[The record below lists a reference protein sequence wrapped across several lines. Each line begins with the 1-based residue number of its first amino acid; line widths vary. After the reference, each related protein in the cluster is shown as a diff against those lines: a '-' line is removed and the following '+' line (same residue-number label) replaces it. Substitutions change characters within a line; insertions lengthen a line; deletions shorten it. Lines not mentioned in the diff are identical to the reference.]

1 MAILDHT
8 HNNEKSSNFQKFQYS
23 PMLFNSHCLLEKPTR
38 CSTDVTAASS
48 TTIPH
53 METRGLK
60 LHY

>member
-23 PMLFNSHCLLEKPTR
+23 PVLFNSHCLLEKST
-38 CSTDVTAASS
+38 CFSTDVTVASS

-53 METRGLK
+53 MEMRGLK
-60 LHY
+60 LRY